1 MTAENGVTWDLS
13 PYFPEFDGPQMR
25 AFKGDLDRDIE
36 HLKASSAGLAAL
48 GAETLEQWEALI
60 LTAEDVYR
68 RLGHLSSYLGCLEAA
83 DAHDEA
89 VSLAQAALVRQYAA
103 VEKFDIDV
111 LAVFKRA
118 AKAVFDAFCDRP
130 KLREIAYYLKRLRE
144 RGRTTMSRREEALA
158 SDLNIDGLSAWGRL
172 YDKVTGKLEFDFL
185 DTNGKKQRRPIS
197 QLRALMSDPDRAI
210 GKRAFEG
217 GNRAWQ
223 QVEDVCA
230 AALNAIAG
238 ARLTLN
244 SHRRVAHY
252 LDRALFQAAIRRETL
267 EAMYAAI
274 FENIETARDILRAK
288 AGFFDRAGIRF
299 FEREAPL
306 PLPGLTPLGW
316 RPATETVARTFAAVY
331 PALADYF
338 RRMLDKRWIESE
350 ARPGKRPGAFCT
362 GSAVIE
368 EQRVFMTFNGT
379 PGDMTTLAHEV
390 GHAWHGHLL
399 RGVRPFA
406 RRYPMT
412 LAETASIFAEHLFME
427 GLLREPAVG
436 EAQSLLLLDTEL
448 TDAAVFL
455 LDITTRF
462 TFEKAFYEE
471 RRAGEVPVSRLKT
484 LMTEAQREV
493 YGDALLPDGADPYF
507 WASKL
512 HFYITDTTFYNFPYT
527 FGYLLARSLL
537 DRYRGQGRDFLPHY
551 EAFLRLAGADTVE
564 NVGRRALGVD
574 FTDPAFWGQSILN
587 LKKPLEEYRRRLAGQ
602 TAKKSAG
609 GIRK

>member
-1 MTAENGVTWDLS
+1 MTLKNGTTWDLS
-13 PYFPEFDGPQMR
+13 PYFSEFDGPQMR
-25 AFKGDLDRDIE
+25 AFKAELDRDIE
-36 HLKASSAGLAAL
+36 QLKASSSGLATFDAK
-48 GAETLEQWEALI
+48 TLEQWEALI

-83 DAHDEA
+83 DARDEA
-89 VSLAQAALVRQYAA
+89 VSLARADLVRQFAA
-103 VEKFDIDV
+103 FEKFEIDV
-111 LAVFKRA
+111 LVVFKRA
-118 AKAVFDAFCDRP
+118 GKAVFDAFCDRP
-130 KLREIAYYLKRLRE
+130 QLREIVYYLKRLRE
-144 RGRTTMSRREEALA
+144 RGRKTMSRREEALA
-158 SDLNIDGLSAWGRL
+158 SDLNVDGLSAWGRL
-172 YDKVTGKLEFDFL
+172 YDKVTGKLEFDFI
-185 DTNGKKQRRPIS
+185 DQNGKKERRPIS
-197 QLRALMSDPDRAI
+197 QWRALMSDPDREI
-210 GKRAFEG
+210 GQRAFTG

-223 QVEDVCA
+223 QIEDVCA

-244 SHRRVAHY
+244 AHRRVAHY

-274 FENIETARDILRAK
+274 FQNLETARDILRAK
-288 AGFFDRAGIRF
+288 AGFFKRAGIWF

-306 PLPGLTPLGW
+306 PLPELTPLGW
-316 RPATETVARTFAAVY
+316 RPATETVAKAFAAVY

-338 RRMLDKRWIESE
+338 RRMLQSRWIESE

-379 PGDMTTLAHEV
+379 LGDMTTLTHEV

-399 RGVRPFA
+399 RGMRPFA

-427 GLLREPAVG
+427 GLLQDPSVG
-436 EAQSLLLLDTEL
+436 EAQRLLLLDTEL

-455 LDITTRF
+455 LDITTRY

-471 RRAGEVPVSRLKT
+471 RRAGEIPVSRLKT
-484 LMTEAQREV
+484 LMTAAQREV

-527 FGYLLARSLL
+527 FGYLLARSLR
-537 DRYRGQGRDFLPHY
+537 DRYHRKGPDFLPRY

-564 NVGRRALGVD
+564 NVGRRALDAD
-574 FTDPAFWGQSILN
+574 FTDSAFWAGIILN
-587 LKKPLEEYRRRLAGQ
+587 LNKPLDEYRQRLAGQ

-609 GIRK
+609 GILK